1 MSTAIMEA
9 LEVSALPFKARN
21 VQMEGSQVVAMD
33 MLLKFYKLLSQEN
46 WQLECHHQL
55 A

>member
-21 VQMEGSQVVAMD
+21 VQMAGSLVMAMD
-33 MLLKFYKLLSQEN
+33 TKFEFYKLLSQEN
-46 WQLECHHQL
+46 CE
-55 A
+55 